1 MDITV
6 LGYWGGYPYQGEG
19 TTSYL
24 VQSNDFSLLLDVGS
38 TTLVRLEEKLDPLTL
53 DAVILT
59 HYHHDHMA
67 DLGVLQYLR
76 QLKPTKPVEE
86 LLIYGHTENMEK
98 FNELTMTGISKGIAY
113 HETQELELGPF
124 LITFKRT
131 IHPVPCFATRIVEK
145 STGKVFVF
153 TADTG
158 YLEGLSDFCQEAD
171 LLITD
176 TYFLE
181 GNEHHK
187 AHLTTK
193 ETGELAKQANVKQVI
208 ISHLNQSLDLDEV
221 LKQTQY
227 YAGDIPIQLAKINL
241 NKTL

>member
-1 MDITV
+1 MKITV
-6 LGYWGGYPYQGEG
+6 LGFWGGYPYKGEG

-24 VQSNDFSLLLDVGS
+24 VQSEDFSLLLDAGS
-38 TTLVRLEEKLDPLTL
+38 STLIRLEEKLDPLTL
-53 DAVILT
+53 DAVLLT
-59 HYHHDHMA
+59 HYHHDHIA

-76 QLKPTKPVEE
+76 QLKPTTPVEE
-86 LLIYGHTENMEK
+86 LNIYGHTENEDK
-98 FNELTMTGISKGIAY
+98 FKELTMPGISKGIAY
-113 HETQELELGPF
+113 QEHDTLEIGPF

-145 STGKVFVF
+145 KTGKVFVF

-158 YLEGLSDFCQEAD
+158 YLDGLSDFCQKAD

-181 GNEHHK
+181 GNENHK

-193 ETGELAKQANVKQVI
+193 ETGELAKESNVSQVV
-208 ISHLNQSLDLDEV
+208 ISHLNQSLALEDV
-221 LKQTQY
+221 LSQTQY
-227 YAGDIPIQLAKINL
+227 YAEDIPVQLAKINL
-241 NKTL
+241 TITL

>member
-24 VQSNDFSLLLDVGS
+24 IQSDDFSLLLDAGS
-38 TTLVRLEEKLDPLTL
+38 STLVRLEEKLDPLTL
-53 DAVILT
+53 DVVLLT

-76 QLKPTKPVEE
+76 QLKPTNPVEE
-86 LLIYGHTENMEK
+86 LPIYGHTENMEK

-158 YLEGLSDFCQEAD
+158 YFEGLSDFCHEAD

-193 ETGELAKQANVKQVI
+193 ETGELAKQADVKQVV
-208 ISHLNQSLDLDEV
+208 ISHLNQSLDLNEV

-227 YAGDIPIQLAKINL
+227 YAEDIPIQLAKINL
-241 NKTL
+241 NITL

>member
-1 MDITV
+1 MEITV
-6 LGYWGGYPYQGEG
+6 LGYWGGYPYNGEG

-24 VQSNDFSLLLDVGS
+24 VESGDFSLLLDAGS
-38 TTLVRLEEKLDPLTL
+38 STLVRLEEKLDPLTL
-53 DAVILT
+53 DAVLLT
-59 HYHHDHMA
+59 HYHHDHIA
-67 DLGVLQYLR
+67 DVGVLQYLR
-76 QLKPTKPVEE
+76 QLKPVQPVEE
-86 LLIYGHTENMEK
+86 LLIYGHTENEEK
-98 FNELTMTGISKGIAY
+98 FKELTMPGISRGIGY
-113 HETQELELGPF
+113 YEHDELEIGPF
-124 LITFKRT
+124 QVTFMRT

-158 YLEGLSDFCQEAD
+158 YLKGLAEFCHNAD

-193 ETGELAKQANVKQVI
+193 ETGELAKTANVKQLV
-208 ISHLNQSLDLDEV
+208 ISHLNQSLDLQEV
-221 LKQTQY
+221 LKQTQH
-227 YAGDIPIQLAKINL
+227 YAEDIPVQLAKINL
-241 NKTL
+241 TITL